1 MANIIKV
8 KRGLS
13 TDLAKAN
20 LQDGEIAFT
29 TDTKKL
35 YISNVDEPINN
46 NTTYAISKSGSTIT
60 LTGSDG
66 STTSVTDADTKVTVD
81 SVLSSSSTNPVQ
93 NKIINAAL
101 ANKADTSTTV
111 STSNVVTSFDIEDSF
126 DDNKIYNANAVL
138 EFANLVGEELANNYA
153 LKSEIQQIFYGTGS
167 PDATIGKD
175 GDIYIVVDDGGNN

>member
-29 TDTKKL
+29 TDTRKL

-66 STTSVTDADTKVTVD
+66 STTSITDADTKVTVD
-81 SVLSSSSTNPVQ
+81 SALSSTSQNPVQ
-93 NKIINAAL
+93 NKIINNAL
-101 ANKADTSTTV
+101 SEKVAIA
-111 STSNVVTSFDIEDSF
+111 NVVSSFDIEETYDN
-126 DDNKIYNANAVL
+126 NKIYNANAVL
-138 EFANLVGEELANNYA
+138 ELAGLVVEELEAMQEIMKTHA
-153 LKSEIQQIFYGTGS
+153 LKSEIQQIFYGTEL